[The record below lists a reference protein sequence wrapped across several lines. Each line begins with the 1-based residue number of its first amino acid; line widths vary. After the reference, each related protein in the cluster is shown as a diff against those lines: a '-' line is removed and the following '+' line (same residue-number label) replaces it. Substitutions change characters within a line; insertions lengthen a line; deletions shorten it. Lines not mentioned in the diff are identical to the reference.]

1 MKIISVNADAQLMT
15 LASSIGQSQQSWR
28 GWYCVEIRLCD
39 LDETLQ
45 HECLFWVR
53 SLIGAYL
60 KDADGRVYFCE
71 NSAIHIL
78 CRNVP
83 EDVLHQAG
91 QEICDLAYSESSV
104 RVNYSFY
111 DLYKQGGLYA
121 QSVLDQHNMMSG
133 LLGDN
138 LTVSQNIPELMMQDE
153 QSFAVPK
160 INSKRT
166 RVMLVE
172 DDPVTRWM
180 VRNTLKEECELF
192 TAPTANKAFSL
203 YMQQQPDLVF
213 LDINLPDKSGYEVLS
228 WIMRNDP
235 GACVVMFSSNDG
247 MDNITNALEYGA
259 SGFIGKPFL
268 KCQLL
273 DYIHG
278 NA

>member
-1 MKIISVNADAQLMT
+1 MKIISVNADVQLMN
-15 LASSIGQSQQSWR
+15 LASSIGQSPQSWR
-28 GWYCVEIRLCD
+28 GWNCVKIMLGD

-60 KDADGRVYFCE
+60 KGAEGRVYFCE

-78 CRNVP
+78 SKHVP
-83 EDVLHQAG
+83 VDVLHQAG
-91 QEICDLAYSESSV
+91 QEICDLAYSESAV
-104 RVNYSFY
+104 HVDYQFY
-111 DLYKQGGLYA
+111 DLSRDGGEYA
-121 QSVLDQHNMMSG
+121 QTVLDQQSPVFGMATAK
-133 LLGDN
+133 LLADGPTQDV
-138 LTVSQNIPELMMQDE
+138 LLQSHEAPYIPN
-153 QSFAVPK
+153 

-166 RVMLVE
+166 KVMLVE

-192 TAPTANKAFSL
+192 TAPTANKAFSV
-203 YMQQQPDLVF
+203 YMEQQPDLVF
-213 LDINLPDKSGYEVLS
+213 LDINLPDKSGYEVLT

-247 MDNITNALEYGA
+247 MDNIANALEVGA
-259 SGFIGKPFL
+259 SGFIGKPFV
-268 KCQLL
+268 KKQLL
-273 DYIHG
+273 DYIQG